1 MFAHSTAPGARAVPR
16 PTMRSPAVPSRQPPP
31 RTSSAPRAR
40 LTSLRRRATETVTR
54 ASAPGD
60 DDAEGD
66 ADAGD
71 DASTMISDEAIERAR
86 TELLIDTSSN
96 PLRELFSV
104 ESLEEA
110 RASGT
115 RLERVVGAENVP
127 QAIIEAE
134 RNARPLRR
142 PRLVVYALSASAAAA
157 QAVSIALEP
166 GSFESPG
173 ASALSDAC
181 VIIIGSILWRVELQQ
196 RADNLRLI
204 WAKAK
209 EREASLTRAEAGMG
223 DTIWTARM
231 RKKNDKMKKSEAA
244 SEDEEEQEEGDD
256 ADSGNEQPTSD

>member
-1 MFAHSTAPGARAVPR
+1 MLARSTTVSNVVSNARSSCACARRPSGIARPPSLGAQTSPRGRSRA
-16 PTMRSPAVPSRQPPP
+16 
-31 RTSSAPRAR
+31 
-40 LTSLRRRATETVTR
+40 
-54 ASAPGD
+54 ASATRD
-60 DDAEGD
+60 DGEVDEP
-66 ADAGD
+66 
-71 DASTMISDEAIERAR
+71 STISDEAIERALR
-86 TELLIDTSSN
+86 EVLVDTSSN

-110 RASGT
+110 RESGT

-134 RNARPLRR
+134 RNSRPLRR

-196 RADNLRLI
+196 RADNLRMI

-223 DTIWTARM
+223 ETIWTARM
-231 RKKNDKMKKSEAA
+231 RKKGDKKAKA
-244 SEDEEEQEEGDD
+244 SSAETPE
-256 ADSGNEQPTSD
+256 S